1 MSDVQEEL
9 TLIDEAGTA
18 RRFRAHDA
26 IDLAGH
32 TYYLVEA
39 LDDPSVVLILR
50 ESEGNLEAVGGKER
64 DRVLAALEA
73 DA

>member
-1 MSDVQEEL
+1 MSDLQEEL

-18 RRFRAHDA
+18 RRFCVHDA

-39 LDDPSVVLILR
+39 LDDPSQVLILR
-50 ESEGNLEAVGGKER
+50 ESAGNLEAVGGRER

>member
-1 MSDVQEEL
+1 MSELQEDL
-9 TLIDEAGTA
+9 TLIDEAGKA
-18 RRFRAHDA
+18 RRFRVHDA

-39 LDDPSVVLILR
+39 MDDASQVLILR
-50 ESEGNLEAVGGKER
+50 ESTGNLEAVRGKER
-64 DRVLAALEA
+64 ARVLAALEA

>member
-1 MSDVQEEL
+1 MSDLQEEL
-9 TLIDEAGTA
+9 TLIDETGVA
-18 RRFRAHDA
+18 RRFRVHDA

-39 LDDPSVVLILR
+39 LDDPSQVLILR